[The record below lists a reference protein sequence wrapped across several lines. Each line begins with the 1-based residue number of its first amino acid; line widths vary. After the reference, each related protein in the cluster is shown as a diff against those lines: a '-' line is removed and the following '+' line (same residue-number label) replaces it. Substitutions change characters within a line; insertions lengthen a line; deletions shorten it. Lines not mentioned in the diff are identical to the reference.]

1 MKTQSLLS
9 ESKLY
14 VIIVIMAICH
24 KRKCMAVVAIFN
36 INSVMLILIRRDLFG
51 VLLDF

>member
-1 MKTQSLLS
+1 MKTQSFLS

-24 KRKCMAVVAIFN
+24 KKKCMAVAAIFN
-36 INSVMLILIRRDLFG
+36 IKSVMLIFIRRDLFC

>member
-9 ESKLY
+9 ESTLY

-24 KRKCMAVVAIFN
+24 KRKCMAVAAIFN
-36 INSVMLILIRRDLFG
+36 ISSVMLILIRSDQFC

>member
-24 KRKCMAVVAIFN
+24 KRKCMAVAAIFYTN
-36 INSVMLILIRRDLFG
+36 TSQSLT
-51 VLLDF
+51 